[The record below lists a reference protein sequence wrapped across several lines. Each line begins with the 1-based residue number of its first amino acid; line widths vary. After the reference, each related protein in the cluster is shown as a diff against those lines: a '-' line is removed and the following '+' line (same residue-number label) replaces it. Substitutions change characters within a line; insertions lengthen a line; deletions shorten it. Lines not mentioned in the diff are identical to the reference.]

1 MKDEIFIKA
10 KNGDTEAIQI
20 ILDSIEPFIISQC
33 RKMFLHNYDFLDLKQ
48 IAYIAA
54 IKGIQKMDI
63 RMPESCKSY
72 LMKCVHNSLKY
83 EARKVLSKPRCNSI
97 ESKDSDG
104 ITFIDKLMS
113 PKNTEDLVLK
123 SIDNELLKKAF
134 DSLNSEDKNIISY
147 YISNSYGGLKTYA
160 DLYSLDYRNVRY
172 KKDKALKQ
180 MRDFME
186 KCQIF

>member
-1 MKDEIFIKA
+1 
-10 KNGDTEAIQI
+10 
-20 ILDSIEPFIISQC
+20 
-33 RKMFLHNYDFLDLKQ
+33 
-48 IAYIAA
+48 
-54 IKGIQKMDI
+54 
-63 RMPESCKSY
+63 
-72 LMKCVHNSLKY
+72 
-83 EARKVLSKPRCNSI
+83 
-97 ESKDSDG
+97 
-104 ITFIDKLMS
+104 MS
-113 PKNTEDLVLK
+113 PENTEDLVLK

>member
-1 MKDEIFIKA
+1 MEDEIFIKA
-10 KNGDTEAIQI
+10 KKGDTDAIQL

-33 RKMFLHNYDFLDLKQ
+33 RKIFLQNYDFSDLKQ

-54 IKGIQKMDI
+54 IKAMQKMDI
-63 RMPESCKSY
+63 SKSNSCKSY

-83 EARKVLSKPRCNSI
+83 EARKVLSKPRCNSL
-97 ESKDSDG
+97 ENKDSDG
-104 ITFIDKLMS
+104 ITLTDKIMS
-113 PKNTEDLVLK
+113 AENTEDIVLK
-123 SIDNELLKKAF
+123 SLDNEKLKKAF
-134 DSLNSEDKNIISY
+134 HSLNREDKDIISY

-180 MRDFME
+180 MREFME
-186 KCQIF
+186 KP